1 MGYFLALS
9 VMQTQ
14 GIAWAWGIH
23 AVQDVV
29 IMVLLIGREGAQK
42 STSPDSTAVLP

>member
-29 IMVLLIGREGAQK
+29 IMVLLIGRER
-42 STSPDSTAVLP
+42 TPRLTSTASQAALT